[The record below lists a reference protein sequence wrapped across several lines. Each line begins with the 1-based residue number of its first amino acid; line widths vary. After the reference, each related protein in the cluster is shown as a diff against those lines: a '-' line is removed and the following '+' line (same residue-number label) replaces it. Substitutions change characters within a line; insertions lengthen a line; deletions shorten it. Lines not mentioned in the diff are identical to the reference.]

1 MDKTDKLTEL
11 HDKLAQYEEK
21 LRRRMKGYRGV
32 IHESAMSEM
41 RHQEV
46 MVLKA
51 MVAGLKKEIVDL
63 ENSIVKNGK

>member
-1 MDKTDKLTEL
+1 MNK
-11 HDKLAQYEEK
+11 EEK
-21 LRRRMKGYRGV
+21 LKELETKLVFYQAKLAGKMKGYRGV

-51 MVAGLKKEIVDL
+51 MVAGLEKEIKEL
-63 ENSIVKNGK
+63 NSNL

>member
-1 MDKTDKLTEL
+1 MNRDEKLQALRDKLVLYEL
-11 HDKLAQYEEK
+11 KLGK
-21 LRRRMKGYRGV
+21 RMKGYRGV

-51 MVAGLKKEIVDL
+51 MVASLKNEIEGLEKV
-63 ENSIVKNGK
+63 

>member
-1 MDKTDKLTEL
+1 MTIDPKGKLEQLKETLRGYEG
-11 HDKLAQYEEK
+11 KLSG
-21 LRRRMKGYRGV
+21 RMKGYRGV

-51 MVAGLKKEIVDL
+51 MVADLKKEIATL
-63 ENSIVKNGK
+63 EAQQ

>member
-1 MDKTDKLTEL
+1 MNKEEKIKSLNEKLS
-11 HDKLAQYEEK
+11 QYEEK

-51 MVAGLKKEIVDL
+51 MVAGLKSEIQKL
-63 ENSIVKNGK
+63 ENSIVKDRK

>member
-1 MDKTDKLTEL
+1 MNIVDKDKKLKEL
-11 HDKLAQYEEK
+11 NEKLAGYETK
-21 LRRRMKGYRGV
+21 LGKKMKGYRGV

-51 MVAGLKKEIVDL
+51 MVAGLKKEIESL
-63 ENSIVKNGK
+63 EKDVNI

>member
-1 MDKTDKLTEL
+1 MKLDE
-11 HDKLAQYEEK
+11 YETK
-21 LRRRMKGYRGV
+21 LRGRMKGYRGV

-51 MVAGLKKEIVDL
+51 MVADLKKEIASL
-63 ENSIVKNGK
+63 EATL

>member
-1 MDKTDKLTEL
+1 MDKNEKLASL
-11 HDKLAQYEEK
+11 QDKLAQYEEK

-32 IHESAMSEM
+32 IHESASSEM

-51 MVAGLKKEIVDL
+51 MVAGIQKEIQQL
-63 ENSIVKNGK
+63 EEV

>member
-1 MDKTDKLTEL
+1 MNKEEKLTEL
-11 HDKLAQYEEK
+11 REK
-21 LRRRMKGYRGV
+21 LGVYEAKLGKKMKGYRGV

-51 MVAGLKKEIVDL
+51 MVAGLQKEIQNL
-63 ENSIVKNGK
+63 EDQ

>member
-1 MDKTDKLTEL
+1 MIRINDMDKNNKLKALNE
-11 HDKLAQYEEK
+11 KLAQYEWK
-21 LRRRMKGYRGV
+21 LGRKMKGYRGV

-51 MVAGLKKEIVDL
+51 MVAGLKREIEEL
-63 ENSIVKNGK
+63 TL

>member
-1 MDKTDKLTEL
+1 MIVDPKVKLSQL
-11 HDKLAQYEEK
+11 KAKLEEYEGK
-21 LRRRMKGYRGV
+21 LRGRMKGYRGV

-51 MVAGLKKEIVDL
+51 MVADLKKEIAAMEATV
-63 ENSIVKNGK
+63 

>member
-1 MDKTDKLTEL
+1 MDKAEKIKQLR
-11 HDKLAQYEEK
+11 DKLATYETK
-21 LRRRMKGYRGV
+21 LKGKMKGYRGV

-51 MVAGLKKEIVDL
+51 MVAGLKKEIEQMESL
-63 ENSIVKNGK
+63 

>member
-1 MDKTDKLTEL
+1 MIPDSTDKLARL
-11 HDKLAQYEEK
+11 NAKLEEYETK
-21 LRRRMKGYRGV
+21 LRGRMKGYRGV

-51 MVAGLKKEIVDL
+51 MVADIKKEIAAL
-63 ENSIVKNGK
+63 EATQ

>member
-1 MDKTDKLTEL
+1 MDKEQKRKELNEKLF
-11 HDKLAQYEEK
+11 QYEEK

-32 IHESAMSEM
+32 IHESASSEM

-51 MVAGLKKEIVDL
+51 MVAGLKKEITEL
-63 ENSIVKNGK
+63 ENS

>member
-1 MDKTDKLTEL
+1 MDKAQKLKEL
-11 HDKLAQYEEK
+11 NGKLAQYEWK
-21 LRRRMKGYRGV
+21 LGKKMKGYRGV

-51 MVAGLKKEIVDL
+51 MVASLKNEIEGLEKV
-63 ENSIVKNGK
+63 

>member
-1 MDKTDKLTEL
+1 MNRDEKLKSLYE
-11 HDKLAQYEEK
+11 KLAQYEWK
-21 LRRRMKGYRGV
+21 LGKKMKGYRGV

-51 MVAGLKKEIVDL
+51 MVADLKKEIQQM
-63 ENSIVKNGK
+63 ENI

>member
-1 MDKTDKLTEL
+1 MDK
-11 HDKLAQYEEK
+11 EEK
-21 LRRRMKGYRGV
+21 LKSLQLKLAEYEAKLGKKMKGYRGV

-51 MVAGLKKEIVDL
+51 MVADLKKEIEKMTSEL
-63 ENSIVKNGK
+63 